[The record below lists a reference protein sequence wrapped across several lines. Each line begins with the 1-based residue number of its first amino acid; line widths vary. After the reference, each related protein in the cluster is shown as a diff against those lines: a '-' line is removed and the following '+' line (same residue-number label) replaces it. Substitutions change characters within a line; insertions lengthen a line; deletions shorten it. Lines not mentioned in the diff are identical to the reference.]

1 MILND
6 QEAKIFDALK
16 NSTYSK
22 RSTARKVYEATGIDG
37 RMLAACVRKMNEN
50 NKGEF
55 YIGSDKKGYWL
66 CRSEEEAITSLLS
79 YNQTILSML
88 GERKKVKN
96 QIEVTFGKDRNLFG
110 QRILSQ
116 NV

>member
-1 MILND
+1 M
-6 QEAKIFDALK
+6 LK
-16 NSTYSK
+16 
-22 RSTARKVYEATGIDG
+22 DDFH
-37 RMLAACVRKMNEN
+37 AACRLNEN
-50 NKGEF
+50 NKGVF

-88 GERKKVKN
+88 GERKKVKD
-96 QIEVTFGKDRNLFG
+96 QIAATFGRDTNLFG
-110 QRILSQ
+110 ERVLSQ